1 MREFFPILQRPDFQ
15 LPWALIA
22 PHEAQALNNH
32 GQTLEKLAYRGGLSF
47 EEAAAVMEDR
57 RWSRIKWGDGQDRP
71 GDPAQVYLE
80 RLIAQR
86 TAPQRPTG
94 HKES

>member
-1 MREFFPILQRPDFQ
+1 MREFFPILRRPDFR

-32 GQTLEKLAYRGGLSF
+32 GQTLEKLAHRGGLSF

-57 RWSRIKWGDGQDRP
+57 SWSTIKWAAGHEP
-71 GDPAQVYLE
+71 PTDPAQVYLE